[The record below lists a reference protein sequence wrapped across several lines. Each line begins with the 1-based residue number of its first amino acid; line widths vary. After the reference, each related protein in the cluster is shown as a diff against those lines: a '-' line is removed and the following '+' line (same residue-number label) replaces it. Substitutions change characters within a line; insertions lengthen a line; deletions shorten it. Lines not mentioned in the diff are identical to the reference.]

1 MSTIAPCLWFDGNA
15 EEAAAF
21 YASRIPDSRVDRV
34 VRSPIDYPGGAAGS
48 ALVVEFT
55 LAGRPFIGLNGG
67 GGVPFT
73 NAVSFSIECE
83 DQAEV
88 DRFWDALSEGGAP
101 VACGWLTD
109 RFGMPWQ
116 IVPKI
121 MTEMLAGPDRER
133 AARAMQA
140 MMGMV
145 KLDVAPLRAAY
156 EGEAAEGPPVPRSLA
171 TAK

>member
-1 MSTIAPCLWFDGNA
+1 MSSIAPCLWFDGNA
-15 EEAAAF
+15 EEAAGF

-34 VRSPIDYPGGAAGS
+34 VRAPVEYPGGAAGS

-67 GGVPFT
+67 RGVPFT
-73 NAVSFSIECE
+73 NAVSFSIDCE

-109 RFGMPWQ
+109 RFGVPWQ
-116 IVPKI
+116 IVPRVL
-121 MTEMLAGPDRER
+121 TEMLADPDRGR
-133 AARAMQA
+133 AGRAMQA
-140 MMGMV
+140 MMGMT
-145 KLDVAPLRAAY
+145 KLDIAALREAY
-156 EGEAAEGPPVPRSLA
+156 GGGPA
-171 TAK
+171 TSSRP

>member
-1 MSTIAPCLWFDGNA
+1 MSTITPCLWFDGNA
-15 EEAAAF
+15 EEAAGF

-34 VRSPIDYPGGAAGS
+34 VRAPVDYPGGAAGA

-55 LAGRPFIGLNGG
+55 LAGRPFMGLNGG
-67 GGVPFT
+67 RPETFS
-73 NAVSFSIECE
+73 NAVSFSLDCE

-109 RFGMPWQ
+109 RFGVPWQ
-116 IVPKI
+116 IVPKVLTQMI
-121 MTEMLAGPDRER
+121 ADPDRER
-133 AARAMQA
+133 AGRAMQA

-145 KLDVAPLRAAY
+145 KLDIAALKAAY
-156 EGEAAEGPPVPRSLA
+156 EGEPTTSSAA
-171 TAK
+171 